1 MKTVS
6 GSTRTGVPS
15 DYIIKRRK
23 SDSDGSMAGENAKD
37 VEMQDRSPDK
47 YMTTEQADIEINL
60 SDTEPAQPKPLQPK
74 PSRMNPLA
82 SKK

>member
-6 GSTRTGVPS
+6 GSTRSAVPN

-23 SDSDGSMAGENAKD
+23 SDSDGSMAGENAID

-47 YMTTEQADIEINL
+47 YITTEQADIEVNL
-60 SDTEPAQPKPLQPK
+60 SDTEPAQIKPL
-74 PSRMNPLA
+74 
-82 SKK
+82 